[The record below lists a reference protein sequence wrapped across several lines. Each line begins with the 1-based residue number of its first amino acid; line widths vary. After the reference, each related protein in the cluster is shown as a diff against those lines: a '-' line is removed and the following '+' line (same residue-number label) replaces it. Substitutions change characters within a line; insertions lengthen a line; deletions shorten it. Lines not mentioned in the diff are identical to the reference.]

1 MTIRDFQTR
10 AEAMLVAA
18 LLGVLRRLGPV
29 SASNLGG
36 FVARRLG
43 PLLPVSRVALD
54 NLQRVMPELAEPER
68 VRIMRAVWDNIG
80 RTAAE
85 FPHLARLDVTIVGA
99 EHVRN
104 LPDGPTI
111 FVSGHIGNWETLP
124 MTASRLGFRASS
136 FYRAA
141 KNAEVDRMI
150 SDMRLAAVG
159 PGTPNYPKGSAGARA
174 ALAHLG
180 RGLPMGILVDQ
191 KMNDGIEALFFGLP
205 AMTAPAAAAFAL
217 RFKANVIPIVARR
230 LGPAR
235 IEVVLEKR
243 LDLPSSGDRQG
254 DILALTTTFNA
265 ILERWIRDR
274 PGEWLWL
281 HRRWPKP
288 GR

>member
-111 FVSGHIGNWETLP
+111 ARKSPSHT
-124 MTASRLGFRASS
+124 SRSTPR
-136 FYRAA
+136 RAA
-141 KNAEVDRMI
+141 
-150 SDMRLAAVG
+150 
-159 PGTPNYPKGSAGARA
+159 T
-174 ALAHLG
+174 
-180 RGLPMGILVDQ
+180 
-191 KMNDGIEALFFGLP
+191 
-205 AMTAPAAAAFAL
+205 
-217 RFKANVIPIVARR
+217 
-230 LGPAR
+230 
-235 IEVVLEKR
+235 
-243 LDLPSSGDRQG
+243 SS
-254 DILALTTTFNA
+254 
-265 ILERWIRDR
+265 R
-274 PGEWLWL
+274 PEE
-281 HRRWPKP
+281 
-288 GR
+288 